1 MFKFNSDEIWV
12 NYIKQILF
20 SFNLPKCKV
29 FNSINELKKYF
40 PQDKY
45 IEVICI
51 IKNYKIERDYFV
63 LYKNGEVI
71 PLIPYRENQYYQ
83 NITTKFNLYNNT
95 YDTNTHTYL
104 GEYLRFI
111 RDYKNVNLMS
121 MYNCYND
128 TLLTDKQYK
137 YILIPVKYNNVYS
150 VALDGKNY
158 SYVFSKKS
166 DLSEIQSLF
175 ENSSINIQPI
185 LASEDE
191 EVSTDMELDRI
202 YDIKLSSFKN
212 TYQINSPINSYKVV
226 DTNVVFDYFDEQ
238 NLKLIIRLP
247 LSNDTNIVV
256 LEGNYS
262 YTKYPSI
269 IQANYDSTLE
279 DYKYNQVDLENII
292 KRKIQLLEV
301 NYFDNT
307 IKPFANKLFEYLF
320 DNVILPSDKISKN
333 VIDAKY
339 KLGTYDKEYENI
351 RGTYFNI
358 DRLKFLDILKTKKYY
373 NKGAYDLLGYIDKD
387 LESYLDDRS
396 NGGE

>member
-29 FNSINELKKYF
+29 FNSTKELKEYF
-40 PQDKY
+40 PKDKY
-45 IEVICI
+45 IEVVCI
-51 IKNYKIERDYFV
+51 IKNYKVERDFLV
-63 LYKNGEVI
+63 LYKNGNI
-71 PLIPYRENQYYQ
+71 TPLIPYREGEYYQ

-111 RDYKNVNLMS
+111 RDYEGINLMS

-137 YILIPVKYNNVYS
+137 YILIPIKYNNIYS
-150 VALDGKNY
+150 IALDGKNY
-158 SYVFSKKS
+158 SYVFSKVS
-166 DLSEIQSLF
+166 DLTDIQTLF
-175 ENSSINIQPI
+175 ENNSINIQPL
-185 LASEDE
+185 LASEENE
-191 EVSTDMELDRI
+191 ESKEMELDKI
-202 YDIKLSSFKN
+202 YNIKLSSFKT
-212 TYQINSPINSYKVV
+212 TYQINSPKNSYKVV

-238 NLKLIIRLP
+238 DLKLIVRLP
-247 LSNDTNIVV
+247 LANDTNIVV
-256 LEGNYS
+256 LEGNYT
-262 YTKYPSI
+262 YIKYPSI

-279 DYKYNQVDLENII
+279 DAKYNNVDLDNII

-307 IKPFANKLFEYLF
+307 IKPFSDKLFEYLF
-320 DNVILPSDKISKN
+320 DNVILPNDKISKN
-333 VIDAKY
+333 IVDAKY
-339 KLGTYDKEYENI
+339 KLGTYDKNYDEI
-351 RGTYFNI
+351 RGTYYNI
-358 DRLKFLDILKTKKYY
+358 DRIKFLDILKTKKYY

-387 LESYLDDRS
+387 LESYLDDKY
-396 NGGE
+396 NGGK